1 MSTKSGEWLI
11 IFSHYWLLRISIFEE
26 FSIFNHCK
34 TVNIYFLNDLRLILL
49 ALEVLIVGNALIL
62 KFDFYLVTQSRGE
75 IKRRWVV
82 IGTIKLYK

>member
-1 MSTKSGEWLI
+1 MNE
-11 IFSHYWLLRISIFEE
+11 
-26 FSIFNHCK
+26 
-34 TVNIYFLNDLRLILL
+34 LRLIFL
-49 ALEVLIVGNALIL
+49 ALEVLIVGNTLIL